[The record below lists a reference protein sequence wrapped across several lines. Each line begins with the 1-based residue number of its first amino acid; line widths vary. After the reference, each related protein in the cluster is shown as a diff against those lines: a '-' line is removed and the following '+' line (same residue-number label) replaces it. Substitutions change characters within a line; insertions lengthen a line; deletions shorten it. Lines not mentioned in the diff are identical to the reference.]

1 MQLERRSDW
10 LKLVGLAFAVQEIDE
25 IPSAP
30 HDVPLD
36 AVVTE
41 KGVTTFGPAETAR

>member
-1 MQLERRSDW
+1 M
-10 LKLVGLAFAVQEIDE
+10 LVGLAFAAQRLEH
-25 IPSAP
+25 IPTER

-41 KGVTTFGPAETAR
+41 EGVEFFGAGL